1 VAGAAGSPAEAIG
14 LDVGGTKIAAVRID
28 ENGRLSER
36 GLASTPA
43 DNPNA
48 TVAAIV
54 ACAEKLVT
62 PRVRAIGV
70 GAAGMV
76 EAKTGTLR
84 FAPNLAWRDVRLANE
99 LSGRLGLPSVVDNDA
114 NVAAWGEFRFGAGR
128 DARDMLLVTVG
139 TGIGGGIVSGGKLF
153 HGAHGFAAE
162 IGHVI
167 VEPRGPI
174 CGCGNHG
181 CWEQVAS
188 GRAIDRL
195 ASKAIAE
202 DPSTPFA
209 QRFGGDPARAQGF
222 ALTEAA
228 MDGDATAIEI
238 FRRVGSRLG
247 EGIAGFV
254 NVLDPDVVVVG
265 GGAMDAGELLLE
277 PARLRYAEAVEASE
291 ARPNVSIVAAE
302 LGREAG
308 AIGAA
313 KLALE
318 ELDA

>member
-1 VAGAAGSPAEAIG
+1 VAGGASPAEAIG
-14 LDVGGTKIAAVRID
+14 LDVGGTKIAAVRVD
-28 ENGRLSER
+28 ETGRPSER

-43 DNPNA
+43 DDPSA

-99 LSGRLGLPSVVDNDA
+99 LSGKLGLPCIVDNDA

-139 TGIGGGIVSGGKLF
+139 TGIGGGIVSGGRLF

-167 VEPRGPI
+167 VEPGGPI

-195 ASKAIAE
+195 AGTAITE

-209 QRFGGDPARAQGF
+209 RRFGGDPSRAQGF

-228 MDGDATAIEI
+228 RDGDSTAIEI

-247 EGIAGFV
+247 EGIAGLV
-254 NVLDPDVVVVG
+254 NVLDPDIVVVG
-265 GGAMDAGELLLE
+265 GGAMDAGELLLG

-291 ARPNVSIVAAE
+291 ARPNVPIVAAE
-302 LGREAG
+302 LGMEAG

-313 KLALE
+313 TLALE

>member
-1 VAGAAGSPAEAIG
+1 MGLTIG
-14 LDVGGTKIAAVRID
+14 VDVGGTKIAAGVVD
-28 ENGRLSER
+28 ESGQVLSRARRDTPSHDPGATEDAIADLIAELR
-36 GLASTPA
+36 TGFEVEAVGL
-43 DNPNA
+43 
-48 TVAAIV
+48 
-54 ACAEKLVT
+54 
-62 PRVRAIGV
+62 
-70 GAAGMV
+70 GAAGFV
-76 EAKTGTLR
+76 DADR
-84 FAPNLAWRDVRLANE
+84 ARVVFAPNLAWRDEPLREAIE
-99 LSGRLGLPSVVDNDA
+99 RRTGLTAVVENDA
-114 NVAAWGEFRFGAGR
+114 NAAAWAEARFGTGAGEK
-128 DARDMLLVTVG
+128 DVVVVTVG
-139 TGIGGGIVSGGKLF
+139 TGIGGGIVSGGQLF

-167 VEPRGPI
+167 VEPGGPI

-195 ASKAIAE
+195 AGKAIAE

-209 QRFGGDPARAQGF
+209 QRFERDPSRAQGF

-228 MDGDATAIEI
+228 IDGDATAIEI
-238 FRRVGSRLG
+238 FRRIGSRLG

-291 ARPNVSIVAAE
+291 ARPDVPIVAAE
-302 LGREAG
+302 LGTEAG